1 MTRAIGWTITLVIV
15 FFFTYQL
22 ILALAEAIP

>member
-1 MTRAIGWTITLVIV
+1 MTRAIGWTITIAIV

-22 ILALAEAIP
+22 IFALAEALP

>member
-15 FFFTYQL
+15 GFYVYQG
-22 ILALAEAIP
+22 IFALAEALP